1 MDVITSSV
9 LSGIIYDMLKKSVI
23 LSAENL
29 KQRLGNWLIETAQVK
44 QLEVEL
50 AKLNV
55 NDQMSEKAI
64 EASIASSEALTS
76 ILGHIERSNNNTIN
90 QNHTGVGDN
99 IATINHK

>member
-1 MDVITSSV
+1 MNVITSSV
-9 LSGIIYDMLKKSVI
+9 LSGIIYDMLKKSVV

-29 KQRLGNWLIETAQVK
+29 KQRLGNWLIETAQAK
-44 QLEVEL
+44 QLEAEL

-64 EASIASSEALTS
+64 EASIASSEALTK
-76 ILGHIERSNNNTIN
+76 ILGHIERPNSNAIN
-90 QNHTGVGDN
+90 QSHTGVGDN